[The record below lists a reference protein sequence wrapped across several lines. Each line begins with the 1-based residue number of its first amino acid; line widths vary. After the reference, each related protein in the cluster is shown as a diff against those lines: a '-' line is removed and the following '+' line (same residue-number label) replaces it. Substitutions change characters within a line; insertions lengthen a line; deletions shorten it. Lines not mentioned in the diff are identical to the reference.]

1 MASKISRQT
10 KMAWSPVEMPLQRE
24 RWFMNQAIIL
34 NMGRELSNRMS
45 KRPATTPGSLTA
57 ASTAASAPSGN
68 SVSACRKSRTS
79 PRAACAP
86 AFIWRARP
94 RGLASMRTRGKRAAV
109 AAVASVLPPSTRMT
123 SAAGKR
129 FSRSGSSRARL
140 VASSRAGIT
149 TLIRRRPGDGASRAP
164 RSVVEAP
171 VVVEVGEARFG
182 ERAQLSGQLGAGLGA
197 EEGRH
202 AARGRE
208 VAGEPL
214 ENRRHAGRLAV
225 AAGPHTLSRVGEERD
240 CLLVELGVEPRR
252 IVRVG
257 ADLGA
262 RQRCAHDGEVHAWL
276 LEYLPQD
283 AVLDFIKGVRRAAD
297 RRDLL
302 LPDRREQGAAV
313 PYARGRILVEHCLD
327 G

>member
-68 SVSACRKSRTS
+68 RVSACRKSRTS

-202 AARGRE
+202 AARDRE
-208 VAGEPL
+208 VPGEPL
-214 ENRRHAGRLAV
+214 EDGRHASRPALGAGLETFGRV
-225 AAGPHTLSRVGEERD
+225 RQERGG
-240 CLLVELGVEPRR
+240 LLVELGVEPRR
-252 IVRVG
+252 SEGLRTEIW
-257 ADLGA
+257 A
-262 RQRCAHDGEVHAWL
+262 RERRAHDGEVHARL
-276 LEYLPQD
+276 LERLS
-283 AVLDFIKGVRRAAD
+283 
-297 RRDLL
+297 
-302 LPDRREQGAAV
+302 
-313 PYARGRILVEHCLD
+313 
-327 G
+327 